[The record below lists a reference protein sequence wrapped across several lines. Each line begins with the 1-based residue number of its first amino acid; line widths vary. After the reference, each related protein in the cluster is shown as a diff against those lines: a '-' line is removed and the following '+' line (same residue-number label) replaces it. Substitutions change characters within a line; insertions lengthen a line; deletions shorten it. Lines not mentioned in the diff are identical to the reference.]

1 MDSGRTALTVALVPT
16 GVKAGVWICPC
27 GVVMTPAR
35 PRNCPPLAS
44 TRSALG
50 EAVSARRLVMV
61 KPKSSVGKELSRT
74 LILLSIVCFPSEC
87 LHPSLPENPASLAGG
102 GVHENLAEGSWV

>member
-16 GVKAGVWICPC
+16 GGEGGGLDLSVRGGDDTGASAEQSAVGFYTFSAGGG
-27 GVVMTPAR
+27 GVRQA
-35 PRNCPPLAS
+35 AGD
-44 TRSALG
+44 G
-50 EAVSARRLVMV
+50 EAKV
-61 KPKSSVGKELSRT
+61 SVGKELSRT